1 VTEKL
6 AGTAD
11 ITVIVWV
18 EKRQDADHMLTKFGA
33 GARARGTLVIVSC
46 DVEPAPDPLSPQLD
60 PPGFRVRL
68 RYRHTCKNQG
78 NHEWDAKRFF
88 DKTFP
93 DDGDDERFA
102 VLEEVA
108 LNDWQRVS

>member
-1 VTEKL
+1 MTEKL

-11 ITVIVWV
+11 VTVVVWV
-18 EKRQDADHMLTKFGA
+18 AERQDSDHMLARFGA
-33 GARARGTLVIVSC
+33 GARARGTLAIVSY
-46 DVEPAPDPLSPQLD
+46 DVEPAPHSLD
-60 PPGFRVRL
+60 PGFRVRL

-93 DDGDDERFA
+93 VGTDDERFA
-102 VLEEVA
+102 VLEDVV